1 MYCKERGKIMSETLD
16 VIIIGG
22 GPAGLTA
29 ALYTSRARL
38 NTLVLEKTKIGGQI
52 TLTHEIANYP
62 GAIMGSDEEP
72 SGVELT
78 ARMKEQ
84 AEKFGAKFEL
94 QKEVVK
100 VDFDGDIKYLETQDG
115 EKYQAKSIIIAT
127 GATPREIGCPGEQEL
142 KSKGVSYCATCDG
155 PFFEELEVV
164 VVGGGN
170 SAVEEAIF
178 LTSFA
183 TKVTIVQNLD
193 HLTAEAIVIEQAKNN
208 DKIDYIFNSV
218 VESIEGDGMVEA
230 MTIRDTKTD
239 IVTKLNASEEDG
251 TFGIFVFIGYNPQ
264 TDLFKGV
271 VDLNEYGYIITD
283 ESMKTSKDGIFAA
296 GDLRPKQLR
305 QVITAAGDGA
315 TAAFAVQKY
324 LESKK

>member
-1 MYCKERGKIMSETLD
+1 MDETLD

-127 GATPREIGCPGEQEL
+127 GATPREIGCPG
-142 KSKGVSYCATCDG
+142 
-155 PFFEELEVV
+155 
-164 VVGGGN
+164 
-170 SAVEEAIF
+170 
-178 LTSFA
+178 
-183 TKVTIVQNLD
+183 
-193 HLTAEAIVIEQAKNN
+193 
-208 DKIDYIFNSV
+208 
-218 VESIEGDGMVEA
+218 
-230 MTIRDTKTD
+230 
-239 IVTKLNASEEDG
+239 
-251 TFGIFVFIGYNPQ
+251 
-264 TDLFKGV
+264 
-271 VDLNEYGYIITD
+271 
-283 ESMKTSKDGIFAA
+283 
-296 GDLRPKQLR
+296 
-305 QVITAAGDGA
+305 
-315 TAAFAVQKY
+315 
-324 LESKK
+324 